1 MTCIHCEAVNLP
13 DLKEEQ
19 WRPEPYSL
27 SNNPY
32 KVQLQVFFWERDIVL
47 WIIHFD
53 KLVGS

>member
-27 SNNPY
+27 FNNPY